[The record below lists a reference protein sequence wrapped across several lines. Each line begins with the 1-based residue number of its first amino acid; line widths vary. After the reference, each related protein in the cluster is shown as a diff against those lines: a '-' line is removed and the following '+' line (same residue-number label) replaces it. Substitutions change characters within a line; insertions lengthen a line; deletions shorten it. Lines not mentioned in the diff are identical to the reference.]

1 MTLAWR
7 PRSSAPRGA
16 AVGAE
21 AGAGAGAGAGGGHA
35 AWGEREGEAYARSA
49 RALKA
54 SLVALGPTYVKLG
67 QNLANRPDLVQPD
80 FMDELTSLQ
89 DQVPP
94 FPDDEA
100 RRILREDLGVADEA
114 EVFAELSPEPVA
126 AASIAQVYRGRLRGS
141 GADVAVKVQRPD
153 VRGTVLLDLILL
165 RWVAVT
171 FLDGYMRRNL
181 GCPASLLVDEFGEKI
196 LEELDFAQEAL
207 NLRDFRANFEGDPA
221 VRIPRVF
228 PEYCGER
235 VVVMEWLDG
244 VRCTAPGAL
253 RGDDERQAF
262 IQCGVESALKQLLE
276 FGLFHGDPHPGNVMA
291 MPDGTV
297 GYVDFGNVAEISR
310 SNQETLIDAITH
322 CMNDEYGLLAGDLQE
337 LGFLAED
344 ADVGPIAREL
354 RDAWGSTLSGSGL
367 SNFSFRRLTAQFNK
381 LLFKYPIR
389 VPERFSLV
397 IRSLLTQE
405 GICLTLDPEF
415 QLLETAFPYVA
426 RRLLTDE
433 DPALRMRLLQIVIVG
448 GKFQWERLTDLVEL
462 AQSDARPGEPGMLA
476 RVNLVG
482 VALDG
487 LQLLAK
493 DKTFRDTLLAGF
505 KDEPWTTHAAEA
517 VRLGALLARVLL
529 QTWWARLAA
538 AFGRARRLAAP
549 AARPRARPEARYA

>member
-1 MTLAWR
+1 
-7 PRSSAPRGA
+7 
-16 AVGAE
+16 
-21 AGAGAGAGAGGGHA
+21 
-35 AWGEREGEAYARSA
+35 
-49 RALKA
+49 
-54 SLVALGPTYVKLG
+54 VALGPTYVKLG

-94 FPDDEA
+94 FPDAEA

-114 EVFAELSPEPVA
+114 EIFAELSPGPVA

-141 GADVAVKVQRPD
+141 GVDVAVKVQRPD
-153 VRGTVLLDLILL
+153 VRATVLLDLILL

-228 PEYCGER
+228 PELCGKR

-253 RGDDERQAF
+253 RGDEERQAF
-262 IQCGVESALKQLLE
+262 IQRGVESALKQLLE

-344 ADVGPIAREL
+344 ADVEPIAQEL
-354 RDAWGSTLSGSGL
+354 RDAWGSTLSSSGL
-367 SNFSFRRLTAQFNK
+367 SNFSFRRLTGQFNK

-405 GICLTLDPEF
+405 GICLTLDRDF
-415 QLLETAFPYVA
+415 QLLETAFPYIA

-448 GKFQWERLTDLVEL
+448 GKFQWERLTDLIEL

-476 RVNLVG
+476 RVNLIG

-487 LQLLAK
+487 LRLLAK

-538 AFGRARRLAAP
+538 VLAAP
-549 AARPRARPEARYA
+549 RARARARARARPA